1 MTSIVFMPLQIEYNF
16 QQKKEKERKELKANK
31 KNFISLQRE
40 RNLSMLSP
48 DWFGK
53 LLDRSTF

>member
-31 KNFISLQRE
+31 KTSYLYSVKGTY
-40 RNLSMLSP
+40 LC
-48 DWFGK
+48 
-53 LLDRSTF
+53 